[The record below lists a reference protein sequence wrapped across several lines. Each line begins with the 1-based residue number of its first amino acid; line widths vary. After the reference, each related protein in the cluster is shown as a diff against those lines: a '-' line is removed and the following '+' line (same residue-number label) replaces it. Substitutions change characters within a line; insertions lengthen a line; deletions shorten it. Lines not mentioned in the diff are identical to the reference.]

1 MRELTRDECAALFG
15 LMMAECERQ
24 FDERRAEK
32 RRRMAELTPMASE
45 VSKEVKW
52 PRS

>member
-1 MRELTRDECAALFG
+1 MTLTHEESTALFG

-24 FDERRAEK
+24 MAERRAEK

-45 VSKEVKW
+45 VSKGVKW

>member
-1 MRELTRDECAALFG
+1 MRELTREECASLFG
-15 LMMAECERQ
+15 LMMAECDRQ
-24 FDERRAEK
+24 MAERRAEK
-32 RRRMAELTPMASE
+32 RRRMAELTPMATE